1 MRGVGHGLIG
11 SVLMLLALSAS
22 PAWADGKDCPLLGT
36 LDNFSA
42 PEVPA
47 WNSYVAY
54 DFSVTQD
61 NQNVHVTKIGKF
73 CRQIYRLKPGV
84 ARMSALE
91 IMTNYEDAIRSI
103 DAKITNT
110 KRDDT
115 DDIYATVTKDGA
127 EYWLEVTES
136 NGDTV
141 TTNVLQVVPFQP
153 TLMPPSGD
161 DYHLLGHLPRT
172 TVGKPVKT
180 NFDEFSFTMQDGTQ
194 KQQVKVRGFRFHIF
208 YEYTRPLMSGLE
220 SQQNYRAA
228 LGNLGAEILYAD
240 PLPDPGEVDA
250 RLDDHGKMVWIKVT
264 SVYAGVNVDVIEE
277 KPFQLSIK
285 PPQVDELKAALDK
298 EGHVALYINF
308 DFNKATLKP
317 DAQPIIAQVV
327 ALLKANPDLKLSI
340 EGNTDSIGTHDYNVK
355 LSQARAATV
364 VETLKA
370 QGIDGAHLT
379 SAGFGPDKPIAPN
392 DTEVGRAKNRRVEL
406 VKS

>member
-1 MRGVGHGLIG
+1 MRGVGYCLIG
-11 SVLMLLALSAS
+11 SVLMLLAQSAS

-42 PEVPA
+42 SEVPL

-54 DFSVTQD
+54 DVDVTQD
-61 NQNVHVTKIGKF
+61 NRNVHVTKIGKL
-73 CRQIYRLKPGV
+73 CRQIYRLRPGV

-91 IMTNYEDAIRSI
+91 IMTNYEDAIGSI

-127 EYWLEVTES
+127 EYWLEVNES

-141 TTNVLQVVPFQP
+141 TTRVLQVVPFQP
-153 TLMPPSGD
+153 TLMPPTGD
-161 DYHLLGHLPRT
+161 DYHLLGRLQRT
-172 TVGKPVKT
+172 TMGKPTKV
-180 NFDEFSFTMQDGTQ
+180 NFDEFAFTTQDGKQ

-220 SQQNYRAA
+220 SQENYRAA
-228 LGNLGAEILYAD
+228 LRNLGAEILYAD

-250 RLDDHGKMVWIKVT
+250 RLDDHGKMVWIQVT
-264 SVYAGVNVDVIEE
+264 SVYAGVNVNVIEE

-285 PPQVDELKAALDK
+285 PPQVDEMKAALDK
-298 EGHVALYINF
+298 DGRIALYINF

-317 DAQPIIAQVV
+317 DAQPIIVQVV

-340 EGNTDSIGTHDYNVK
+340 QGNTDSIGTHDYNVK
-355 LSQARAATV
+355 LSQERAATV
-364 VETLKA
+364 VEVLKA
-370 QGIDGAHLT
+370 QGTDGARLAST
-379 SAGFGPDKPIAPN
+379 GFGPDKPIASN

-406 VKS
+406 VKN